1 LIADVTL
8 PIYIR
13 TNVERSELREVVLG
27 STPADLVFRGG
38 RLVNVATGEIYQAD
52 IAVKGE
58 RIAAVGDIDSIV
70 PKAKKIVD
78 VSGRFITPGMIDG
91 HIHIESSMLTVDEF
105 SRLVVPHGTTA
116 ISADFH
122 EIANILGMKGMRL
135 FHEIMRDVSL
145 RVFPVVPSSVPLSD
159 TVEIPNERIG
169 LNDVEE
175 MMQWDD
181 VLGLGE
187 ILNVHGLVTGSKD
200 LDDKINLA
208 VKYRKFID
216 GNAAGI
222 NGKELQAYIA
232 SGPQHDHEAVSKEEA
247 MQRLRLGMWV
257 MLREGSSERNLGD
270 LVELVADGKVDS
282 RRFCFA
288 TDDKTPYDLKQEG
301 HLDHSVRKSI
311 QLGVDP
317 MKAVQMATINCA
329 EYLGL
334 ERELGSIAPG
344 KVADL
349 LIIDDLKK
357 FNVMKTVIGGEIV
370 AESGKMLL
378 PTKRR
383 AYPEFATKT
392 FHLSRRIVP
401 ADLEIRTDKIG
412 SVKIRVIDVTQG
424 TIISKTS
431 EAEMDVRD
439 HRLESDIE
447 SDVLKVVVIERHG
460 KTNIAMGKGF
470 IMGFGLNGGALASS
484 IAHDTHN
491 IVSVGTNDADIA
503 EAVNHV
509 AELQGGLVAVK
520 NGRVL
525 GELRLNLAGIISM
538 DPWETVSEAL
548 LRLHG
553 IVKNQLECK
562 MKSPFMVLSFQTSA
576 SIPELKISTRGLIDM
591 PNMKLVPLE
600 YNSQSNP

>member
-1 LIADVTL
+1 MPTYL
-8 PIYIR
+8 R
-13 TNVERSELREVVLG
+13 TNVERSELREVVMG
-27 STPADLVFRGG
+27 SIPADLVFRGG
-38 RLVNVATGEIYQAD
+38 RLVNVATGEIYEAD

-58 RIAAVGDIDSIV
+58 RIAGVGDLDSIV
-70 PKAKKIVD
+70 QKAKKIVD
-78 VSGRFITPGMIDG
+78 VSGKFITPGMIDG

-105 SRLVVPHGTTA
+105 SRLVVPRGTTA

-135 FHEIMRDVSL
+135 FHDIMRDVPL
-145 RVFPVVPSSVPLSD
+145 RIFPVVPSSVPLSD

-208 VKYRKFID
+208 VKYGKFID

-232 SGPQHDHEAVSKEEA
+232 SGPQHDHEAVSKDEA

-270 LVELVADGKVDS
+270 LVELVADGIVDS

-288 TDDKTPYDLKQEG
+288 TDDKTPYDLKEEG
-301 HLDHSVRKSI
+301 HLDHCVRKSI
-311 QLGVDP
+311 QLGVEP
-317 MKAVQMATINCA
+317 IKAVQMATINCA

-349 LIIDDLKK
+349 LIIDGLKK
-357 FNVMKTVIGGEIV
+357 FNVVETVIGGRIV

-383 AYPEFATKT
+383 AYPEFATNT
-392 FHLSRRIVP
+392 FHLSRIIVP
-401 ADLEIRTDKIG
+401 ADLEVRTDKIG

-424 TIISKTS
+424 TIISKAS
-431 EAEMDVRD
+431 EAEMSVRE
-439 HRLESDIE
+439 HRLGSDIE
-447 SDVLKVVVIERHG
+447 NDVLKVVVVERYG
-460 KTNIAMGKGF
+460 KTNIAIGRAF

-491 IVSVGTNDADIA
+491 IISVGTNDADIA

-509 AELQGGLVAVK
+509 AELEGGLVAVK

-538 DPWETVSEAL
+538 DPWESVSEDL
-548 LRLHG
+548 LKLHE
-553 IVKNQLECK
+553 IVKTQLECK
-562 MKSPFMVLSFQTSA
+562 MQSPFMVLSFQTSA

-591 PNMKLVPLE
+591 SNMTLVPLE
-600 YNSQSNP
+600 YNCQSNT